1 MGIENKIYSN
11 IKIRHLIIPI
21 VTFSITIEKNP
32 FKLDITFV
40 TIISKTIHYLLKAI
54 HLNASMYTIN
64 CNKCCRIYV
73 HEMYRNI
80 NQNLCKS
87 DLKQNKKTHTLNDV
101 IHRKESDHNSDLKT
115 ADFIQREDNVLKRKY
130 RESSLISEFSNLMYV
145 HVYLK
150 FNFPSQVNG
159 YHNSIHAGRQ

>member
-73 HEMYRNI
+73 HEMYRN
-80 NQNLCKS
+80 
-87 DLKQNKKTHTLNDV
+87 
-101 IHRKESDHNSDLKT
+101 
-115 ADFIQREDNVLKRKY
+115 
-130 RESSLISEFSNLMYV
+130 
-145 HVYLK
+145 
-150 FNFPSQVNG
+150 VN
-159 YHNSIHAGRQ
+159 